1 MAATPADG
9 ASVFMAER
17 REPDDNGS
25 EPPGYFD
32 QHAAKIDPEAR
43 LVGMAQGWS
52 APIAFIQAAEGFGE
66 SVWVPGCPE
75 NVISIWLSGA
85 RACCRWGPSAGKST
99 ERFAYTL
106 QPRGVPNHF
115 EAKGAVTFAQIF
127 LPDALLDSVA
137 DGLRPGSRI
146 SGSLRDDLIFQ
157 ADRELN
163 TRLASYLRAARSGAD
178 VSRVEMEARAILIA
192 ERLLA
197 VHHDLGRAT
206 PVRPTGLADW
216 QLKRVREFL
225 DQTNHDRV
233 TLAELAD
240 IARLSPF
247 HFSRAFRASTGLP
260 PHRYQMRLRIARAK
274 VLLQGSDRPISEI
287 AAEVGYSNQS
297 YFTQLFQAEVG
308 TTPARYRREH
318 RK

>member
-1 MAATPADG
+1 
-9 ASVFMAER
+9 MAESP
-17 REPDDNGS
+17 EQHDKGL

-32 QHAAKIDPEAR
+32 KHAAKIDAAAR
-43 LVGMAQGWS
+43 LVGIEQGWS
-52 APIAFIQAAEGFGE
+52 APIAFIHAAEGFGE
-66 SVWVPGCPE
+66 SVWVAGCPE
-75 NVISIWLSGA
+75 TVLSIWLSGA
-85 RACCRWGPSAGKST
+85 RASCRWGPSAGKST

-127 LPDALLDSVA
+127 LPDALIDSVA

-146 SGSLRDDLIFQ
+146 SGSLRDDLIFEV
-157 ADRELN
+157 DRELN
-163 TRLASYLRAARSGAD
+163 ARLASYLRAARSGAD
-178 VSRVEMEARAILIA
+178 VSRVEMDARAILIA

-197 VHHDLGRAT
+197 VHHDLGPAAAAPPR
-206 PVRPTGLADW
+206 GLADW

-225 DQTNHDRV
+225 GETSHQRV

-247 HFSRAFRASTGLP
+247 HFARAFRASTGLP
-260 PHRYQMRLRIARAK
+260 PHRYQMRLRIERAK
-274 VLLQGSDRPISEI
+274 VLLQGSDKPISEI
-287 AAEVGYSNQS
+287 AVEVGYTNQS

-308 TTPARYRREH
+308 TTPARYRRER